1 MLVAKY
7 LEKKFG
13 ARHGFSDRA
22 ELASVMSYS
31 AFETKRESPA
41 VFGLDEHALQVR
53 DQISVKQCQLVVPSL
68 LLGLPSA
75 ISIF

>member
-1 MLVAKY
+1 
-7 LEKKFG
+7 
-13 ARHGFSDRA
+13 
-22 ELASVMSYS
+22 
-31 AFETKRESPA
+31 
-41 VFGLDEHALQVR
+41 VFGLDKHALQVR